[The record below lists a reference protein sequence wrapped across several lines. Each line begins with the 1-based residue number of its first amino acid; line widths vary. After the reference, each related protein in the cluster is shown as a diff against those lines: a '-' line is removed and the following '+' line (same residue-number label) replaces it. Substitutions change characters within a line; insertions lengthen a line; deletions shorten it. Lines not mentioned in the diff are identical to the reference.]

1 MNTKQKLSLVIIGPK
16 MDTRDLFHM
25 LRLSQIILDG
35 FELSFPLIFA
45 HLPPSPLE
53 ILRARTA
60 SGATASVSHPPLRI
74 TYTVRDPQMDLQET
88 SHYPDMVLPL
98 VPDALGESTTIV
110 QGRVAASQEQI
121 VDTLTPLPQTPST
134 KSKTSVNRNIFV
146 KRKTP
151 ADEEDRP
158 PALPS
163 SSPTAPVANK
173 KRRTRLGITLRPA
186 INKATLQTQNSGES
200 QEAGVRRTAD
210 VDGETCSVPAKRT
223 LGEVNPDGSCD

>member
-1 MNTKQKLSLVIIGPK
+1 MNQKQKLSLVIIGPK
-16 MDTRDLFHM
+16 MDTRDLILM
-25 LRLSQIILDG
+25 LRLSQIFLDG
-35 FELSFPLIFA
+35 FKLA

-60 SGATASVSHPPLRI
+60 SGDTTSLCRPHLLI

-88 SHYPDMVLPL
+88 SDYPGTVLRV
-98 VPDALGESTTIV
+98 VPDALGEGTTIA
-110 QGRVAASQEQI
+110 QGRVPVPQEQV

-134 KSKTSVNRNIFV
+134 NSKTSVNRNIFV

-158 PALPS
+158 PAPPS

-186 INKATLQTQNSGES
+186 INKATPQSQDSGEP
-200 QEAGVRRTAD
+200 QEAKARPPAE
-210 VDGETCSVPAKRT
+210 VDGESCSVPAKRT
-223 LGEVNPDGSCD
+223 LGEVNSDGSCDKVS